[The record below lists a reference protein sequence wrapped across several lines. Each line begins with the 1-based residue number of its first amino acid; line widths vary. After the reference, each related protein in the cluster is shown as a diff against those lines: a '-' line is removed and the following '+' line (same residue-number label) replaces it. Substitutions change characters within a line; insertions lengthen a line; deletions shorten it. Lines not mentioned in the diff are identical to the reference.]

1 LPYLGDKFGSPFYIG
16 EDVNI
21 SDMYRELSKVSG
33 VREVISVKLVNKIG
47 TNYSGNS
54 LNINDNTS
62 PDGTKLVIPKNA
74 IVEIKYPD
82 TDIKGQV
89 R

>member
-1 LPYLGDKFGSPFYIG
+1 MYKELGKVAGVY
-16 EDVNI
+16 EV
-21 SDMYRELSKVSG
+21 LS
-33 VREVISVKLVNKIG
+33 IMIVNKTG

-54 LNINDNTS
+54 IDINKNLS
-62 PDGTKLVIPKNA
+62 PDGSKLVIPKNA

-89 R
+89 K